1 METRIGHSIPAVVTE
16 LPDVEV
22 VSSYLTVLLLH
33 PRICTSPI
41 CHPELRYSRSSFLEF
56 LKCKLDFFTSRSSC
70 YEVLVVMLYS
80 DKAYYY

>member
-1 METRIGHSIPAVVTE
+1 METRIGHSIPAVVTK

-33 PRICTSPI
+33 PRIALVLFATQ
-41 CHPELRYSRSSFLEF
+41 SSDTFLEF